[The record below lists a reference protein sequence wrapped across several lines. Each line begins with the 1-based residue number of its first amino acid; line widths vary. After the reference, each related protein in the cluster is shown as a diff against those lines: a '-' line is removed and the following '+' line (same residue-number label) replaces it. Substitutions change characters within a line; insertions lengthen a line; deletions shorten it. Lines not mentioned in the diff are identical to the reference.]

1 MGMVMEFIKIERLG
15 TIGAI
20 RFDNYARRNALS
32 RALIAELVAALE
44 ELANEDIRAVILR
57 SAMKHPVW
65 SAGHDVAELPEA
77 GRDPLP
83 FDDSLEKLLRAVRNF
98 RAPVIAMLDGSAWG
112 GACDLTM
119 ACDIVTGDED
129 AAFAITPV
137 KLGLPYNASGIQHF
151 LARLPLNIVNEM
163 FFTATPIDASRA
175 ASLGILNMLAPRA
188 ELEEKTYAMA
198 RLIATRSPQAI
209 SAYKAQAQALTDAS
223 PLTPREF
230 ERLQSIR
237 RNVYLGSDY
246 AEGIRAF
253 IEKRPPVF
261 SQSQS

>member
-1 MGMVMEFIKIERLG
+1 MNFIKTERLE
-15 TIGAI
+15 TIAVI

-32 RALIAELVAALE
+32 EGLVSELIGTLKQ
-44 ELANEDIRAVILR
+44 LATEDIRAVILR
-57 SAMKHPVW
+57 SDTKHAVW
-65 SAGHDVAELPEA
+65 SAGHDVSELPQA

-83 FDDSLEKLLRAVRNF
+83 FDDSLEKLLHAVRGF
-98 RAPVIAMLDGSAWG
+98 RAPIIAMLDGSAWG

-129 AAFAITPV
+129 AAFAITPA
-137 KLGLPYNASGIQHF
+137 KLGLPYNTSGIQHF
-151 LARLPLNIVNEM
+151 LARLPLNIANEM
-163 FFTATPIDASRA
+163 FFTAAPIGAQRA
-175 ASLGILNMLAPRA
+175 ASLGILNMLVPAA

-209 SAYKAQAQALTDAS
+209 SAYKAQAQALVDAA
-223 PLTPREF
+223 PLTPHEF

-237 RNVYLGSDY
+237 RNVYFGSDY

-253 IEKRPPVF
+253 TEKRAPAF
-261 SQSQS
+261 SQPKR